1 MHCKDGALRLGH
13 LPGMPLARRLPP
25 SPPRDAGRAA
35 GFQTHDTG
43 RETSIGIVEEMV
55 RPFSSLKSLARAVGA
70 SVVAITCA
78 CTSLPTVPA
87 GQSDEASQRHEVRI
101 DGPHG
106 PLSDDARKR
115 VLDRLEAQGE
125 NTGIFSRH
133 LAFEQEIVGAPLS
146 AGNKV
151 TLLQD
156 GPSTYRA
163 MVAAMQAATT
173 SINMESYIFEAD
185 EVGRQFA
192 QELAAA
198 AARGVTVN
206 LIYDSVGTIGTPK
219 EFFTD
224 LAAHGV
230 HTLEFNPVN
239 PLTAHGDWSV
249 NKRDH
254 RKLTVVD
261 GKTAFV
267 GGINISSVYSGGS
280 VAKGSNAKPGQKV
293 PWRDTDLMIEGP
305 AVADFQHLFLDTW
318 ARQKGPPL
326 AQVDY
331 FPKVAAQGNAVVRA
345 IGGTPA
351 EPYSQIYA
359 TLVSAIRSAETSIL
373 LANAYFDPD
382 PRLLT
387 ALTDAARRGV
397 DVRLLLPSVSD
408 SWLVLAAGR
417 RHYGELLEAGV
428 RIYERRNALLHSK
441 TTVIDGVWCTIGST
455 NLDWR
460 SFLHNDE
467 IQAVVLSPEFGDQMQ
482 AAFAQDMAQSTP
494 LTLEAWQQRPMLDH
508 VQEIAAGMWEYWL

>member
-1 MHCKDGALRLGH
+1 VY
-13 LPGMPLARRLPP
+13 
-25 SPPRDAGRAA
+25 
-35 GFQTHDTG
+35 
-43 RETSIGIVEEMV
+43 VEEMV
-55 RPFSSLKSLARAVGA
+55 PLFSSLRSLARVLGA
-70 SVVAITCA
+70 FGVAATCA

-87 GQSDEASQRHEVRI
+87 DEAGAPSRRGEVRI

-115 VLDRLEAQGE
+115 VLARLESQGQD
-125 NTGIFSRH
+125 TGIFSRH
-133 LAFEQEIVGAPLS
+133 LAYEQEIVGAPLS

-151 TLLQD
+151 TLLED
-156 GPSTYRA
+156 GPATYRA
-163 MVAAMQAATT
+163 MVAALQAATT
-173 SINMESYIFEAD
+173 TINMESYIFEDD
-185 EVGRQFA
+185 EVGRQFSQA
-192 QELAAA
+192 LVAAV
-198 AARGVTVN
+198 ARGVTVN
-206 LIYDSVGTIGTPK
+206 LIYDSVGTIGTPR
-219 EFFTD
+219 EFFAD

-249 NKRDH
+249 NHRDH
-254 RKLTVVD
+254 RKLTIVD

-280 VAKGSNAKPGQKV
+280 KGVGSGARPGQKV
-293 PWRDTDLMIEGP
+293 PWRDTDLMVEGP
-305 AVADFQHLFLDTW
+305 AVADFQKLFIDSW
-318 ARQKGPPL
+318 GRQKAPAL
-326 AQVDY
+326 VQADY
-331 FPKVAAQGNAVVRA
+331 FPPLSAQGNAVVRA

-382 PRLLT
+382 PQLLA
-387 ALTDAARRGV
+387 ALADAARRGV

-417 RHYGELLEAGV
+417 RHYGDLLEAGV
-428 RIYERRNALLHSK
+428 RIYERRNALLHAK
-441 TTVIDGVWCTIGST
+441 TTVIDGVWCSIGST

-467 IQAVVLSPEFGDQMQ
+467 IQAIVLSPEFGDRMK
-482 AAFAQDMAQSTP
+482 AAFEKDVAQSTP
-494 LTLEAWQQRPMLDH
+494 LTLEAWERRPMLDH